1 MVSRVVSTKFKYSRG
16 DDNEIRRAKGHSMR
30 CVGDSGIAE
39 HTGAQHRQL
48 DRAQSDKGVAR
59 TLGMS
64 FETVKSRMKCMK
76 VRRHVH
82 STGTRKD
89 TLAAHHSFE
98 PLVIAGTTAV
108 LRLAG
113 R

>member
-1 MVSRVVSTKFKYSRG
+1 MT
-16 DDNEIRRAKGHSMR
+16 
-30 CVGDSGIAE
+30 
-39 HTGAQHRQL
+39 
-48 DRAQSDKGVAR
+48 
-59 TLGMS
+59 
-64 FETVKSRMKCMK
+64 CMK

-98 PLVIAGTTAV
+98 PLAVAGTTAV